1 METKRIG
8 NKISASGF
16 VDLERPA
23 PVTYRTRRS
32 LFRRYRQ
39 VALGKV
45 TVIFRRRFKPIVC
58 ERSLAISRP
67 VVARRSRVDAT
78 IALALSHPVIAPRR
92 QGQ

>member
-1 METKRIG
+1 METKPEG
-8 NKISASGF
+8 KKLSVSSFA
-16 VDLERPA
+16 DLARLV
-23 PVTYRTRRS
+23 PVTHCARRS

-39 VALGKV
+39 VAMGKV
-45 TVIFRRRFKPIVC
+45 TVLYRRRFKPILC

-92 QGQ
+92 KRR